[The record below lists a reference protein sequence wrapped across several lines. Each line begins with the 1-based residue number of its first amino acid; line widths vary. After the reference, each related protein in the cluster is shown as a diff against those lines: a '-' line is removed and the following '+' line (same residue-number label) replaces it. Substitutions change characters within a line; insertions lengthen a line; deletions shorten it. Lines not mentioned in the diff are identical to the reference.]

1 MNFKNWKTIAKN
13 NRHII
18 YITVLFMLMDVV
30 IRVVGYKI
38 NIISLYHPAT
48 YIFSLLWIG
57 LMIALLYAVK
67 GIWSKV
73 IYWVCFGL
81 FYILFLTHLIYYD
94 FTQLY
99 FSFRLLKMSGEG
111 SAYILDTILKTPAYV
126 WVVAV
131 IVLVLA
137 VLISRTIPKQKK
149 NHFVILI
156 PAVLI
161 FLVIHT
167 LNPMLLGK
175 PEKTLTHSTFYNR
188 HSVYNEFNDS
198 NKALKISGLYE
209 YSFRDFYVTF
219 LRNNHKISTEEKEF
233 LDKMYTKEASQDT
246 TNKYT
251 GILKGK
257 NVIFLQLE
265 GLDSW
270 ILTKENTPNLY
281 ALKSQSLDFTDHYSV
296 YTGGGPRL
304 IQNFL

>member
-57 LMIALLYAVK
+57 LMIALLHAVK

-156 PAVLI
+156 PAVL
-161 FLVIHT
+161 
-167 LNPMLLGK
+167 
-175 PEKTLTHSTFYNR
+175 TFYNR